1 MGAPFRFLTLFI
13 KRLESK
19 LNKGEGFAKILL
31 FHQPDS
37 DCYRNTRRKFN
48 PVLSRGWG
56 SIKKGEGV
64 PLGIEDLT
72 DELEGDC
79 DGVALIS
86 CLKLDMLL

>member
-1 MGAPFRFLTLFI
+1 MG
-13 KRLESK
+13 KYK
-19 LNKGEGFAKILL
+19 
-31 FHQPDS
+31 
-37 DCYRNTRRKFN
+37 
-48 PVLSRGWG
+48 
-56 SIKKGEGV
+56 KKGGGV